1 MAKTKEQKKEAL
13 KAVQDKLKDSKS
25 VIFSS
30 DTGSNVK
37 TIQELRQELKQN
49 DAEYLVVKKTL
60 LRKAIKDMGETDQ
73 LDDLAGSVAVTL
85 SYNDEVSGAKILN
98 KYAKQSEVLNLG
110 GGILENAFIMP
121 EMVQR
126 LATIPSREE
135 LLAKL
140 VGSLNSPISGLV
152 GVLAGTT
159 RNFVGVLNAIKDTKE
174 N

>member
-13 KAVQDKLKDSKS
+13 KTVQDKLKDSKS
-25 VIFSS
+25 VVFSS

-37 TIQELRQELKQN
+37 TIQELRNELKQN

-121 EMVQR
+121 EMVKK

>member
-13 KAVQDKLKDSKS
+13 KTVQDKLKDSKS

-121 EMVQR
+121 EMVKK

>member
-13 KAVQDKLKDSKS
+13 KTVQDKLKDSKS
-25 VIFSS
+25 VVFSS

-37 TIQELRQELKQN
+37 TIQELRNELKQN

-73 LDDLAGSVAVTL
+73 LDELAGSVALTL

-121 EMVQR
+121 EMVKK

>member
-13 KAVQDKLKDSKS
+13 KLIQDKLESSKS

-37 TIQELRQELKQN
+37 TIEELRKELKEN

-60 LRKAIKDMGETDQ
+60 LKKATKDMGPTEQFDE
-73 LDDLAGSVAVTL
+73 LNGSVAVTL
-85 SYNDEVSGAKILN
+85 SYSDEIVGAKILN
-98 KYAKQSEVLNLG
+98 KYAKTSEALNLG
-110 GGILENAFIMP
+110 GGILENAFILP
-121 EMVQR
+121 EMVKK
-126 LATIPSREE
+126 LASLPSKEE

-152 GVLAGTT
+152 GVLSGTT
-159 RNFVGVLNAIKDTKE
+159 RNFVGVLNAIKETKD

>member
-13 KAVQDKLKDSKS
+13 KTVQDKLKDSKS
-25 VIFSS
+25 VVFSS

-73 LDDLAGSVAVTL
+73 LDELAGSVALTL

-98 KYAKQSEVLNLG
+98 KYAKKSEVLNLG

-140 VGSLNSPISGLV
+140 VGSINSPLSGLV
-152 GVLAGTT
+152 GVLSGTT
-159 RNFVGVLNAIKDTKE
+159 RNFVGVLSAIKDTKE
-174 N
+174 

>member
-1 MAKTKEQKKEAL
+1 MPKTKEQKKEAL
-13 KAVQDKLKDSKS
+13 KMLQDKLKDSKS
-25 VIFSS
+25 VVFSS

-37 TIQELRQELKQN
+37 TIEELRNELKAN

-60 LRKAIKDMGETDQ
+60 LKKATKDMGETEQFDE
-73 LDDLAGSVAVTL
+73 LNGSVALTF
-85 SYNDEVSGAKILN
+85 SYGDEIAGAKVLN
-98 KYAKQSEVLNLG
+98 KYAKGSETLKLG

-121 EMVQR
+121 EMVKR
-126 LATIPSREE
+126 LASLPSREE

-159 RNFVGVLNAIKDTKE
+159 RNFVGVLNAIKEKKD